1 MVFIACQQPINI
13 RGWFFRCRNFNI
25 LVPLVVS
32 SCAGYTYFNMTLE
45 KLLITIEKNRPNTD
59 LALVRLAYE
68 FAERAHQGQ
77 KRMSGEAYITHP
89 LATAMR
95 LAEWR
100 LDEPT
105 IIAGLLHDVPEDT
118 PVTAAQIK
126 KEFGA
131 EIAQLVVGVTKLSKV
146 RYRGMQRYIE
156 NLRKMFVAMAED
168 VRVMLIKFADRL
180 HNLETIS
187 TLPPGKQRRIALET
201 LEIYAPIANRLGMGD
216 IKGRLEDL
224 AFAVIDPSAEAAT
237 RQLMAEHLPSV
248 GRELEQAIRELRADM
263 AAENIPIIS
272 IHGREKRLYSL
283 YKKLQR
289 PGYDGDIE
297 KIYDLMALRLVVQN
311 MSDCYAAL
319 GLIHKCWRPVPGR
332 FKDYIAQPKPNGY
345 QSLHTTVF
353 GPGGRPLEIQIRD
366 LVMHQS
372 AEFGIAAH
380 WHYEEAG
387 KPDRGS
393 VVPEEKLLW
402 VSELSRWHKEIEDDE
417 QFLET
422 LKIDAFQNRI
432 FVFTP
437 KGDVIDLPES
447 STPVDFAYH
456 VHTDLGDH
464 TSGARVNG
472 RLVELATELKSGD
485 VVEIVVEKNRKAPNR
500 DWLDFVKT
508 HLARTHI
515 RRALREHE

>member
-1 MVFIACQQPINI
+1 
-13 RGWFFRCRNFNI
+13 
-25 LVPLVVS
+25 
-32 SCAGYTYFNMTLE
+32 MTLDD
-45 KLLITIEKNRPNTD
+45 LITTIEQTRPNTD

-68 FAERAHQGQ
+68 FAERAHSGQ
-77 KRMSGEAYITHP
+77 TRKSGEPYITHP
-89 LATAMR
+89 LATAQR
-95 LAEWR
+95 LVEWR

-118 PVTAAQIK
+118 TVTADDVRR
-126 KEFGA
+126 EFGDEVA
-131 EIAQLVVGVTKLSKV
+131 TLVTGVTKLSKV

-187 TLPPGKQRRIALET
+187 SLAPEKQRRIALET

-224 AFAVIDPSAEAAT
+224 AFAILDPNAETAT
-237 RQLMAEHLPSV
+237 RQIMAEHLPSV
-248 GRELEQAIRELRADM
+248 GRELDEAMHDLRRELTQ
-263 AAENIPIIS
+263 EHIPVVS

-283 YKKLQR
+283 FKKLAR
-289 PGYDGDIE
+289 PEYDGDIE
-297 KIYDLMALRLVVQN
+297 KIHDLMALRLVVQN
-311 MSDCYAAL
+311 VGDCYAAL
-319 GLIHKCWRPVPGR
+319 GLIHQRWHPLPGR

-366 LVMHQS
+366 VNMHEA

-380 WHYEEAG
+380 WHYDESD
-387 KPDRGS
+387 KPNQGS
-393 VVPEEKLLW
+393 RVPESKLGW
-402 VSELSRWHKEIEDDE
+402 VRELARWHQEIEDDE
-417 QFLET
+417 QFLAT
-422 LKIDAFQNRI
+422 LKIDAFQDRI

-437 KGDVIDLPES
+437 QGEVIDLPQH

-464 TSGARVNG
+464 TSGAKVNG
-472 RLVELATELKSGD
+472 RLVDLATELKSGD
-485 VVEIVVEKNRKAPNR
+485 VVDIVIEKSRKAPSR
-500 DWLDFVKT
+500 DWLKFVKT
-508 HLARTHI
+508 HMARTHI
-515 RRALREHE
+515 RRALREHDEKTGKAT

>member
-1 MVFIACQQPINI
+1 
-13 RGWFFRCRNFNI
+13 
-25 LVPLVVS
+25 
-32 SCAGYTYFNMTLE
+32 MTLDD
-45 KLLITIEKNRPNTD
+45 LITTIEQTRPNTD

-68 FAERAHQGQ
+68 FAAAAHTGQ
-77 KRMSGEAYITHP
+77 TRKSGEPYITHP
-89 LATAMR
+89 LATAQR

-118 PVTAAQIK
+118 TVTADDVRQ
-126 KEFGA
+126 EFGD
-131 EIAQLVVGVTKLSKV
+131 EVAQLVTGVTKLSKV

-187 TLPPGKQRRIALET
+187 ALPPEKQRRIALET

-224 AFAVIDPSAEAAT
+224 AFAILDPQAEAAT
-237 RQLMAEHLPSV
+237 HKLMAEHLPSV
-248 GRELEQAIRELRADM
+248 GRELEEAMQELRAEL
-263 AAENIPIIS
+263 AKENISIVS

-289 PGYDGDIE
+289 PEYDGDIE
-297 KIYDLMALRLVVQN
+297 KIHDLVALRLVV
-311 MSDCYAAL
+311 SSVADCYAAL
-319 GLIHKCWRPVPGR
+319 GLIHKHWRPVSGR
-332 FKDYIAQPKPNGY
+332 FKDYIAQAKPNGY

-366 LVMHQS
+366 VHMHEA
-372 AEFGIAAH
+372 AEYGIAAH
-380 WHYEEAG
+380 WHYEESD
-387 KPDRGS
+387 KPNQGTR
-393 VVPEEKLLW
+393 VPEHKLGW
-402 VSELSRWHKEIEDDE
+402 VRELARWHQEIEDDE
-417 QFLET
+417 QFLAT
-422 LKIDAFQNRI
+422 LKIDAFQDRI

-437 KGDVIDLPES
+437 KGEVIDLPQH

-464 TSGARVNG
+464 TSGAKVNG
-472 RLVELATELKSGD
+472 QLVDLASELKSGD
-485 VVEIVVEKNRKAPNR
+485 VVDIIIEKSRKAPSR
-500 DWLDFVKT
+500 DWLDSVKT
-508 HLARTHI
+508 HLARNHI
-515 RRALREHE
+515 RHALREHDEKTGKTA

>member
-1 MVFIACQQPINI
+1 
-13 RGWFFRCRNFNI
+13 
-25 LVPLVVS
+25 
-32 SCAGYTYFNMTLE
+32 MTLDD
-45 KLLITIEKNRPNTD
+45 LITTIEQTRPNTD

-68 FAERAHQGQ
+68 FADRAHTGQ
-77 KRMSGEAYITHP
+77 TRKSGELYITHP
-89 LATAMR
+89 LATAQR

-118 PVTAAQIK
+118 TVTADDVRR
-126 KEFGA
+126 EFGD
-131 EIAQLVVGVTKLSKV
+131 EVAQLVTGVTKLSKV

-187 TLPPGKQRRIALET
+187 ALPPEKQRRIALET

-224 AFAVIDPSAEAAT
+224 AFAILDPSAEATT
-237 RQLMAEHLPSV
+237 RQIMAEHLPSV
-248 GRELEQAIRELRADM
+248 GRELDEAMRELRGELAQEHI
-263 AAENIPIIS
+263 AVVS

-283 YKKLQR
+283 FKKLQR
-289 PGYDGDIE
+289 PEYDGDIE
-297 KIYDLMALRLVVQN
+297 KIHDLVALRLVVN
-311 MSDCYAAL
+311 TVADCYAAL
-319 GLIHKCWRPVPGR
+319 GLIHKHWRPVSGR

-366 LVMHQS
+366 VHMHEA
-372 AEFGIAAH
+372 AEYGIAAH
-380 WHYEEAG
+380 WHYEESD
-387 KPDRGS
+387 KPNQGS
-393 VVPEEKLLW
+393 RVPEHKLGW
-402 VSELSRWHKEIEDDE
+402 VRELARWHQEIEDDE
-417 QFLET
+417 QFLAT
-422 LKIDAFQNRI
+422 LKIDAFQDRI

-437 KGDVIDLPES
+437 QGEVIDLPQH

-464 TSGARVNG
+464 TSGAKVNG
-472 RLVELATELKSGD
+472 RLVDLASELKSGD
-485 VVEIVVEKNRKAPNR
+485 VVDIIIEKSRKAPSR
-500 DWLDFVKT
+500 DWLDSVKT
-508 HLARTHI
+508 HLARNHI
-515 RRALREHE
+515 RHALREHDEKTGKSS